1 MPRWGHSYAMQ
12 TETQPMCTQGK
23 GGKKKLVE
31 KQKKCIK
38 NKHKLKRHLKH
49 LERAVLEHP

>member
-23 GGKKKLVE
+23 GGKKEVGGKTE
-31 KQKKCIK
+31 KRA
-38 NKHKLKRHLKH
+38 LKMH
-49 LERAVLEHP
+49 